1 MAGRGAGQRPSRE
14 PGRQGLSPV
23 PSRQRHGMDSGEPPC
38 GLLFAAAH
46 LGNPGENPL
55 GIASVF
61 LIGVIFATT
70 IWLTGNLWLSVGI
83 HAGVVLAEDLIFS
96 VPGSGAVYSGHL
108 LVSRLTRP
116 AWLSGGDAG
125 PEGSVLALPVFAV
138 MLVLLWIVY
147 RRRPPGASHLA
158 VRGNQYL

>member
-1 MAGRGAGQRPSRE
+1 
-14 PGRQGLSPV
+14 
-23 PSRQRHGMDSGEPPC
+23 MDSGEPPC

-96 VPGSGAVYSGHL
+96 VPDSGAVYSGHL
-108 LVSRLTRP
+108 LVRAVSWRCRSSPSCWCCCGLSIAVVRP
-116 AWLSGGDAG
+116 A
-125 PEGSVLALPVFAV
+125 
-138 MLVLLWIVY
+138 
-147 RRRPPGASHLA
+147 RPT
-158 VRGNQYL
+158 